1 MCTAIVY
8 KSGSVYFGRNLD
20 LERGYKE
27 SVVITPRAFHVG
39 TFATRYAMVGMATV
53 SSGVP
58 LYYEATNEKSVSA
71 AGLHFPGNAV
81 YYAPIAGK
89 DNIPPYAF
97 IPWVLGQCAD
107 IGEVKLLLQRTN
119 LVNVAFSRELPVS
132 PLHWLISDRKT
143 SITVECGEEGMRVW
157 DNPFNVLTN
166 NPPFSYH
173 QTNLS
178 NYMGLG
184 TGQLQNRFDGR
195 FPLRNYSLGMG
206 ALGLPGDFSS
216 ASRFVRV
223 FFVKENAI
231 FGSTE
236 EENVRQFFHILQSVA
251 MPKGCVWTENGYEY
265 TRYSS
270 CCNVEN
276 GVYYYIT
283 YNDFTIRSVSMRD
296 VDLDGETLY
305 IYPVTGM

>member
-8 KSGSVYFGRNLD
+8 KSRDVYFGRNLD
-20 LERGYKE
+20 LERGYAE

-39 TFATRYAMVGMATV
+39 TFATRYAMVGMTTV

-58 LYYEATNEKSVSA
+58 LYYEATNEKGVSA

-81 YYAPIAGK
+81 YYEPIAGK

-97 IPWVLGQCAD
+97 IPWALGQCAD

-143 SITVECGEEGMRVW
+143 SITVECAEEGMRVW
-157 DNPFNVLTN
+157 DNPFDVLTN
-166 NPPFSYH
+166 NPPFPYH

-184 TGQLQNRFDGR
+184 TGQLQNRFDR
-195 FPLRNYSLGMG
+195 CFPLRNYSLGMG

-216 ASRFVRV
+216 ASRFVRA